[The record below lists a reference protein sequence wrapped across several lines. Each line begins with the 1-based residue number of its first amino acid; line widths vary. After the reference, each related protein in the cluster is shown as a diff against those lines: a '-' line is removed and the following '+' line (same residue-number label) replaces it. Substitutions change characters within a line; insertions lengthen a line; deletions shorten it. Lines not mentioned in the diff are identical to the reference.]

1 MYHEFLLLDETYGR
15 VMDLGLFMTPSALMK
30 RRPLNSV
37 TLVTATHKELVR
49 ASDGTGTQVG
59 VRMINKCRA
68 QMIKEGLYN
77 M

>member
-1 MYHEFLLLDETYGR
+1 
-15 VMDLGLFMTPSALMK
+15 MK

-37 TLVTATHKELVR
+37 TLVTATYKELVR
-49 ASDGTGTQVG
+49 ASDGTDAQVG
-59 VRMINKCRA
+59 IWMTNKYRA